1 MRSAKRF
8 RCSRVT
14 AGPCCSAR
22 TRRRYSAQVLG
33 ACHASAL
40 RVCVERCDN
49 FVGDIPNKDI
59 SHAVYDI
66 ASSAGLAARGSPGP
80 AGASRSY
87 FQGLR
92 TAVSGKRSKSVAF
105 RVTTV
110 MAWINAVAPMKA
122 SR

>member
-1 MRSAKRF
+1 MLACHRRSLLF
-8 RCSRVT
+8 
-14 AGPCCSAR
+14 GENP
-22 TRRRYSAQVLG
+22 AQILG